1 MWIFVIS
8 FAADNFSSHP
18 ILSEDAVHPLGE
30 GLLLDCHPLLL
41 QLPDPPCPI
50 LHHLHPGRIDGS
62 TQNSLTAK
70 QKKLS
75 FQSQY
80 WCVSGGMG
88 GEREL

>member
-50 LHHLHPGRIDGS
+50 LRHLHPGRIDS
-62 TQNSLTAK
+62 MRTK
-70 QKKLS
+70 QKKLRL
-75 FQSQY
+75 
-80 WCVSGGMG
+80 SGV
-88 GEREL
+88 LVFV